1 MIGQIVSHYR
11 IIDHLGEGG
20 MGEVYLA
27 EDTNL
32 GRRVAIK
39 FPTLTSNEHD
49 YRARFLREA
58 RAISELSNPHI
69 ATLFDYGETSDGR
82 PFLVMEFVR
91 GETLSEMMHKGELTL
106 PRALQIIED
115 VASALSEPHARG
127 IVHRDIKPSNIM
139 VNQRGQIKVLD
150 FGLVKQ
156 LNEDEVHVSEPEA
169 RTMLAIRT
177 RSGIVL
183 GTPAYLSP
191 EQAMGADVDA
201 RSDLFALGG
210 VLYECITGQPA
221 FPGTSVIEIA
231 AKVIHVE
238 PVPPSKVR
246 SQIPQQLDSVV
257 LKALAKKPEK
267 RYQSTDELIIDLRSV
282 RDLLQQDSGQTII
295 KPSSA
300 ISQPRHRTLTNL
312 SQMLRRPRVP
322 VWYIL
327 VGIVVVASAMWIAWR
342 LWRPPL
348 HVPPAEAQNWYD
360 VGTNALRDGSYYQAS
375 KALERAIAIDDK
387 YVLAHARLAESL
399 VELDSFD
406 RAKDE
411 LLRVGLLA
419 SDRSLLPKMD
429 RLYVDAISAI
439 VRHDFHAAVESY
451 AEIAKQSTDAEKPRV
466 LVDLGRAFEK
476 NEEPR
481 KAIESYTEATTRN
494 AQYPTAFLRLGILYG
509 RQQELANAMTAFDK
523 AEAIYQ
529 ALGNL
534 EGRAE
539 VAFQRGALFNKLNKM
554 ADAKSQLE
562 QALSLAR
569 ADDNKSQVIKTLL
582 QLTSVAFD
590 TGETARATEY
600 AREAV
605 ELAQRNGMES
615 LGLRGLTDLG
625 NAFLV
630 RGEYSE
636 AEKYLTEAFESAQKN
651 KARNNEAR
659 VRVSLA
665 SLRLQQKNPDDAV
678 RYVEPALAFYQQ
690 GGYRAESFSCL
701 ALLARAN
708 LQRDDYAA
716 ALKTDEQ
723 LLQLAQQWNDQS
735 QIALSHADM
744 GTAFARQEKYPEALD
759 HLSRAYDIYRAQGVQ
774 RSLGFNLLARA
785 YVLWQLGRYSEAQ
798 SLLGEASA
806 IADKPDGGY
815 KQLSAEIKLADAEI
829 SLSQWHL
836 PEAKAQTEKL
846 LALIGTQFPVI
857 AVGAKRVLGLSQLY
871 TGAAATGKRTCA
883 EAVEMAKRANDPWQL
898 ARAQL
903 ALAEAMLLAGDRQAS
918 LASALQAQ
926 ESFTRRDQ
934 HGGEWQSWVI
944 AAGASRSVG
953 DNGKAR
959 EYALRASESLSKLE
973 QRWGTAN
980 YNSYLSR
987 PDIRRLW
994 KQLNELTGSSR

>member
-1 MIGQIVSHYR
+1 MIGQIISHYR
-11 IIDHLGEGG
+11 IIDRLGEGG

-69 ATLFDYGETSDGR
+69 ATLFDYGETSDGH

-91 GETLSEMMHKGELTL
+91 GQTLSEMMRKGELTL
-106 PRALQIIED
+106 PRVLQIIED
-115 VASALSEPHARG
+115 VASALSEPHALG

-139 VNQRGQIKVLD
+139 IDERGQIKVLD

-156 LNEDEVHVSEPEA
+156 LNEDDIHVSEPEA
-169 RTMLAIRT
+169 RTLLAIRT

-210 VLYECITGQPA
+210 VLYECVTGQPA
-221 FPGTSVIEIA
+221 FPGASVIEIA

-238 PVPPSKVR
+238 PELPSKV
-246 SQIPQQLDSVV
+246 SPQVPRQLDSLI

-267 RYQSTDELIIDLRSV
+267 RYQSTDEMIVDLRSV
-282 RDLLQQDSGQTII
+282 RNLLQEDSGQTLI
-295 KPSSA
+295 KPSSK
-300 ISQPRHRTLTNL
+300 ISQPRHKTLTNL

-327 VGIVVVASAMWIAWR
+327 VGVVVVFSAMWIAWR

-348 HVPPAEAQNWYD
+348 HVPSAEAQNWYNI
-360 VGTNALRDGSYYQAS
+360 GTNALRDGAYYQAS

-399 VELDSFD
+399 VELDSVD

-411 LLRVGLLA
+411 LLRVSSLA
-419 SDRSLLPKMD
+419 SDRSLLPRMD
-429 RLYVDAISAI
+429 RLYVDAISAT
-439 VRHDFHAAVESY
+439 VRHDFPAAVESY
-451 AEIAKQSTDAEKPRV
+451 AEIAKQSTDTEKPRV
-466 LVDLGRAFEK
+466 LVDLGRAYEK
-476 NEEPR
+476 NEDPQ
-481 KAIESYTEATTRN
+481 KAIESYAEAATRN
-494 AQYPTAFLRLGILYG
+494 AQYPTAFLRLGILYA
-509 RQQELANAMTAFDK
+509 RQQELAKATTAFDK
-523 AEAIYQ
+523 AEALYQ

-554 ADAKSQLE
+554 ADAKAQLE

-590 TGETARATEY
+590 TGETVHATEY
-600 AREAV
+600 ALEAV
-605 ELAQRNGMES
+605 DLAQKNGMEY
-615 LGLRGLTDLG
+615 LGVRGLIDLG

-630 RGEYSE
+630 KGEYPE
-636 AEKYLTEAFESAQKN
+636 AEKYLTEAFESAQRN

-665 SLRLQQKNPDDAV
+665 SLRLQQKKPDEAI
-678 RYVEPALAFYQQ
+678 RYVEPAMAFYQQ
-690 GGYRAESFSCL
+690 GGYRAESMSCL

-708 LQRDDYAA
+708 LQKDDYAA

-723 LLQLAQQWNDQS
+723 LLQLAQPWNDQS
-735 QIALSHADM
+735 QIALAHADM
-744 GTAFARQEKYPEALD
+744 GSVFARQEKYPEALD
-759 HLSRAYDIYRAQGVQ
+759 HLNRAYDIYKAQGVQ

-785 YVLWQLGRYSEAQ
+785 YILWQLGRYSEAQ

-829 SLSQWHL
+829 SLSQGHL
-836 PEAKAQTEKL
+836 PEAKAKTEKL
-846 LALIGTQFPVI
+846 LSLIGTQFPVI
-857 AVGAKRVLGLSQLY
+857 AIGAKRVLGLAQSY
-871 TGAAATGKRTCA
+871 AGAAATGKQTCA
-883 EAVEMAKRANDPWQL
+883 EAVEMAKRVNDPVQL

-903 ALAEAMLLAGDRQAS
+903 ALAQAMLLTGDRQAS

-934 HGGEWQSWVI
+934 PGGEWQALVI
-944 AAGASRSVG
+944 AAGASRGTG

-980 YNSYLSR
+980 FNNYLSR
-987 PDIRRLW
+987 PDIQRSR
-994 KQLNELTGSSR
+994 KQLSEVTGADK